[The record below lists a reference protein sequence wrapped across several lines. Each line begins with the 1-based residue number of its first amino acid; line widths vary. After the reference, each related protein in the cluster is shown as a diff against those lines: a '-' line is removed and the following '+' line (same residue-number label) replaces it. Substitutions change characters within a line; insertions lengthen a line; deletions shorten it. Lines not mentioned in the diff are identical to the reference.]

1 MLNVILRPGGN
12 TLSVGIDGRE
22 VLTYD
27 ITGRP
32 VTAYFDERTCKRGL
46 DNATLIIWREKIR
59 GKIVKRRRFLSHS
72 ESMTFLE
79 DIRAR
84 MLSVNEMF
92 LAGNARIVGSTG
104 DDEALQDTI
113 ARWLDRIVTL
123 KPSTL
128 AEDEDR
134 FRSVYGPIGIL
145 PPDQYLS
152 VILQGTEG
160 CSHNRC
166 TFCDF
171 YKDVDF
177 RIKSLDEFA
186 RHIHSVKEFFG
197 KAIALRKA
205 IFFADANAMVIPQQR
220 LVPMMERINAEFLIP
235 DGRNRATGPGS
246 GGSTAHAFTGINSF
260 IDAFSGPMKS
270 VADFAE
276 LRALSLRRLYLGLES
291 GNDFL
296 LRFINKPGTSGDAL
310 ELVRRIKE
318 AGLEAGVIAMAGI
331 GGKKFSAEHV
341 NDTVSLVKSMELGS
355 GDILYISDFVSHPGS
370 EYIRR
375 CEAEGIEAMGAEE
388 IIAQRGEIK
397 GALNAQAAERGYKI
411 APYNIRN
418 FIY

>member
-1 MLNVILRPGGN
+1 MPKIILRPGEN
-12 TLSVGIDGRE
+12 ALSIGIDGRE

-32 VTAYFDERTCKRGL
+32 VTAYLHERTCRRGL
-46 DNATLIIWREKIR
+46 DNTTLIIWREKVR
-59 GKIVKRRRFLSHS
+59 GKRVKRRRFLSHS
-72 ESMTFLE
+72 ETMAFLE

-84 MLSVNEMF
+84 MISVNDIF
-92 LAGNARIVGSTG
+92 LAGNARIVGST
-104 DDEALQDTI
+104 DDGEPQSDTV
-113 ARWLDRIVTL
+113 ARWLDRIVSL

-134 FRSVYGPIGIL
+134 FRSVYRPIGIL

-166 TFCDF
+166 TFCNF
-171 YKDVDF
+171 YDEVDF
-177 RIKSLDEFA
+177 RIKSLDEFSQ
-186 RHIHSVKEFFG
+186 HILSVKEFFG
-197 KAIALRKA
+197 EAIALRKA
-205 IFFADANAMVIPQQR
+205 IFFADANAMVIPQER
-220 LVPMMERINAEFLIP
+220 LVPMMKRINAEFLIT
-235 DGRNRATGPGS
+235 DGRDRATGPRSRG
-246 GGSTAHAFTGINSF
+246 TAAHAFAGINSF

-276 LRALSLRRLYLGLES
+276 LRELSLRRLYLGLES
-291 GNDFL
+291 GNDSL

-318 AGLEAGVIAMAGI
+318 AGLGAGIIAMAGI
-331 GGKKFSAEHV
+331 GGEQFSADHI
-341 NDTVSLVKSMELGS
+341 NDTVSLVKSMELGT
-355 GDILYISDFVSHPGS
+355 GDILYISDFVSHPRS
-370 EYIRR
+370 EYVKR
-375 CEAEGIEAMGAEE
+375 CEAEGIEAISAEE
-388 IIAQRGEIK
+388 ILAQRGAIQ
-397 GALNAQAAERGYKI
+397 GALDAQAAERGYKI